1 MGTIRSRVAAV
12 PLAALMLLSAVT
24 PAAAANAAQT
34 PQPTISEASY
44 RIPTESTQAI
54 VNGEMVLVEV
64 YEVPT
69 SMDPNTLIKDGFE
82 LRGYFFELNSIIKE
96 DCDAAQEK
104 DVSMEYTTSAS
115 SGELSENLGKLPETM
130 EYNEDGWHG
139 TLYPVLSSVNIS
151 VSDRSTRSKTNTTT
165 QTFNLGDFNDPSA
178 IPATYNGMNRVS
190 YEINPSGYI
199 DGSSIP
205 SGYTATATYS
215 SKSYY
220 TVATA
225 WTMTA
230 TYSGTAIYDDLT
242 KFRYTITYKG
252 DEIQDGQAVLNNE
265 LITVPKGYEVIGGE
279 LVKTGWSFDFGGF
292 FGNAGIVI
300 LVVALLALLA
310 AGIIFG
316 ILAGIKR
323 GVFYSRKIVI
333 EAQDDVS
340 GEYEKMQKVRVNP
353 KAPAFTLDT
362 LRAPSARHFRCEMSG
377 GLANKLR
384 GKIINVSADGR
395 VVTKHRVE
403 PLNPKERYIFAVDLE
418 TVDSGPMDTFAL

>member
-1 MGTIRSRVAAV
+1 
-12 PLAALMLLSAVT
+12 
-24 PAAAANAAQT
+24 
-34 PQPTISEASY
+34 
-44 RIPTESTQAI
+44 
-54 VNGEMVLVEV
+54 
-64 YEVPT
+64 
-69 SMDPNTLIKDGFE
+69 MDPNTLIKDGFE

-151 VSDRSTRSKTNTTT
+151 VADRATRSKTNTTT
-165 QTFNLGDFNDPSA
+165 QTFNLGEFNDPSA

-252 DEIQDGQAVLNNE
+252 DEIQEGEAVLNNE

-292 FGNAGIVI
+292 FSNAGIVI
-300 LVVALLALLA
+300 LVVALLAMLA
-310 AGIIFG
+310 AGIVFG
-316 ILAGIKR
+316 ILTGIRR
-323 GVFYSRKIVI
+323 GIFYSRKIVI

-403 PLNPKERYIFAVDLE
+403 PLNPKEKYIFAVDLE
-418 TVDSGPMDTFAL
+418 IVDSGPMDTFAL

>member
-1 MGTIRSRVAAV
+1 
-12 PLAALMLLSAVT
+12 
-24 PAAAANAAQT
+24 
-34 PQPTISEASY
+34 
-44 RIPTESTQAI
+44 
-54 VNGEMVLVEV
+54 
-64 YEVPT
+64 
-69 SMDPNTLIKDGFE
+69 
-82 LRGYFFELNSIIKE
+82 
-96 DCDAAQEK
+96 
-104 DVSMEYTTSAS
+104 MEYTTSAS

-151 VSDRSTRSKTNTTT
+151 ISDRSTRSKTNTTT
-165 QTFNLGDFNDPSA
+165 QTFSLGDFNDPSA

-353 KAPAFTLDT
+353 KAPAFILDT
-362 LRAPSARHFRCEMSG
+362 LRAPSAQHFKCEMSG

-384 GKIINVSADGR
+384 GKIIIISADGR

-403 PLNPKERYIFAVDLE
+403 PFNPKEKYIFAVDLE